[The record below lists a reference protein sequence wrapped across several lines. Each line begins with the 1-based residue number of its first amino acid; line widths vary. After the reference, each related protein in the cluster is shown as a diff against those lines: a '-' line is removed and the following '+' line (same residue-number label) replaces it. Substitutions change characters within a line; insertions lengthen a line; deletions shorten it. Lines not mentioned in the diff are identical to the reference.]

1 VLLMTNEEFVT
12 EQARFNTV
20 LDLASQIRV
29 LLNQTVITQDVF
41 DHLQAGVE
49 YTMKIKQTVH
59 ERASISSGCEF

>member
-1 VLLMTNEEFVT
+1 MTNEEFVT

-41 DHLQAGVE
+41 DHLMHLQAGVE